1 MSCHDHDDA
10 ILDLARGAALAPG
23 GEGAALAHLDDCAA
37 CAAKLERERAI
48 TRNLRA
54 LAAATPG
61 PADPDAMERHLAAE
75 FAAMQAVPA
84 ATPSRGARWPAWLAA
99 AATVIVAVGLT
110 FGWRALQAPP
120 APAPAAVATSE
131 FVLWPGATALP
142 AFESGELVRMEL
154 PASVLPLLGL
164 DAPDTPPDATVAA
177 DVIYGQDGK
186 ARAVRLVANDSL
198 RP

>member
-10 ILDLARGAALAPG
+10 ILDLARGATLPPG
-23 GEGAALAHLDDCAA
+23 TEGAVLAHLDTCAA

-48 TRNLRA
+48 TGNLRA

-61 PADPDAMERHLAAE
+61 PADPDAMERRLVEELASLTTT
-75 FAAMQAVPA
+75 PA
-84 ATPSRGARWPAWLAA
+84 RGVRWPAWLAA
-99 AATVIVAVGLT
+99 AAAVMVAVGLT
-110 FGWRALQAPP
+110 FGWRARQAPP

-131 FVLWPGATALP
+131 FVPWPGAATLP
-142 AFESGELVRMEL
+142 AFESGELVRTEL

-164 DAPDTPPDATVAA
+164 DAPDTPPDARVAA
-177 DVIYGQDGK
+177 DVIVGQDGE
-186 ARAVRLVANDSL
+186 ARAVRLVGSDSL